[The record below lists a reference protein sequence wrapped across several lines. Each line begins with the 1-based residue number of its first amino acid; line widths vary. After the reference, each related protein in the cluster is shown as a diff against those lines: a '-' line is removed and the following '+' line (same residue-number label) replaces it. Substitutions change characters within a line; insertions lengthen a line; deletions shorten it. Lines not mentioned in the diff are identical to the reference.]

1 MVITVFNIYN
11 SSVMDLA
18 QLFLISVKKQRFSLT
33 EAVVIMLA
41 CRGRFSCTKPHLQEH
56 SAVHLCVKVTVRST
70 VVKDSAF
77 CSKSSAEPNPGLT
90 LTELLLQS

>member
-1 MVITVFNIYN
+1 MSKQELEAGAGGEQSLVITVFNIYN

-18 QLFLISVKKQRFSLT
+18 QLFLILVKKQRFSLT

-56 SAVHLCVKVTVRST
+56 CCASVC
-70 VVKDSAF
+70 
-77 CSKSSAEPNPGLT
+77 
-90 LTELLLQS
+90 